1 MANAGM
7 KVSNTGAIGVYLVR
21 GASQSVR
28 SGQTG
33 GATYYPLGTCDTFPR
48 LATGTPLAPVVTD
61 LFGSTPFDHY
71 HGGMVGT
78 IAMNLNRFSW
88 INLLALVQGDM
99 TAISAAN
106 AAAAETGTGFFTVGK
121 HGLRIGRNDTTA
133 CGLLFLYSGAAGSR
147 PAGEAGDVAN
157 QLIGRVY
164 HSVGL
169 RALNITSMGTRAFS
183 VALDLVPVQGIIN
196 SRIEMF
202 RNLLLHLLGQVLQ
215 PTLRLLILS
224 IQALLACMVQLLR
237 LIQEPIT
244 QLAIVQIFLR
254 FQLKE
259 I

>member
-106 AAAAETGTGFFTVGK
+106 AAAAETGTGFLLSASMDCVLAETI
-121 HGLRIGRNDTTA
+121 LR
-133 CGLLFLYSGAAGSR
+133 L
-147 PAGEAGDVAN
+147 VAF
-157 QLIGRVY
+157 
-164 HSVGL
+164 
-169 RALNITSMGTRAFS
+169 FS
-183 VALDLVPVQGIIN
+183 CI
-196 SRIEMF
+196 
-202 RNLLLHLLGQVLQ
+202 LGQREVVL
-215 PTLRLLILS
+215 LERLAMLLISLS
-224 IQALLACMVQLLR
+224 DGFI
-237 LIQEPIT
+237 
-244 QLAIVQIFLR
+244 IVLDFVH
-254 FQLKE
+254 
-259 I
+259 